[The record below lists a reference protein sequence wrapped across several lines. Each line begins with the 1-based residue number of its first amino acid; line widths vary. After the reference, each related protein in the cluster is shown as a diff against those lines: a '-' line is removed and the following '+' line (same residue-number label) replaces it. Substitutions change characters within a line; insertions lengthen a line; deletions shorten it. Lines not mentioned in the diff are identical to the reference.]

1 MLNAVE
7 PVIWSPERGGGA
19 LKRELQEIKLLPEAN
34 SRAGASSAYP
44 LGAESMHASRRVSP
58 SSQELDEPRDP
69 TLNALAMIVL

>member
-1 MLNAVE
+1 MPWNLSYGLQNV
-7 PVIWSPERGGGA
+7 GGGA
-19 LKRELQEIKLLPEAN
+19 LKRELQEEIKLLPEAN

-58 SSQELDEPRDP
+58 SSKELDEPRDP